1 MSDMS
6 ADLNDVARDE
16 SVQPGYVPPVV
27 RVMSEAEVLSAF
39 QVTAA
44 SPTSTWWAC

>member
-1 MSDMS
+1 MNSNVKQAS
-6 ADLNDVARDE
+6 PLENELLNLPD
-16 SVQPGYVPPVV
+16 YVSPEV

-44 SPTSTWWAC
+44 GTTMWWTC